1 MPSFALSLN
10 RSGTQGAGTS
20 CPGGF
25 SLVEMAIVLLI
36 VGLLFGSL
44 LLPLS
49 AQIDQRNYNETQQQ
63 ISEIRD
69 ALIGFA
75 VVNRRLPRP
84 ATSATNGEENPAPC
98 AATSCTG
105 VIPWAT
111 LGVKKTDAWNH
122 IIRYSVTPAYANAP
136 PFTLTTNGSLK
147 VKTRDAAGVT
157 SYLIGSDSP
166 CSASPCAPAV
176 IYSTGKNNWGIAEDG
191 TVLAD
196 GSTTNTDEDTNAN
209 LQASAFST
217 PVYFSRNPSSAPVG
231 GEFDD
236 IVVWIPPYLLMNR
249 MISAGQLP

>member
-1 MPSFALSLN
+1 MPSFTLPLN
-10 RSGTQGAGTS
+10 SSGKQGAGTP
-20 CPGGF
+20 CGGGF

-36 VGLLFGSL
+36 VGLLLGGL

-84 ATSATNGEENPAPC
+84 ATSATNGAENPALCP
-98 AATSCTG
+98 AAGCTG
-105 VIPWAT
+105 LIPWAT

-136 PFTLTTNGSLK
+136 FTLTTNGSLK
-147 VKTRDAAGVT
+147 VKTRDSAGIT
-157 SYLIGSDSP
+157 SYLIGSDSS

-176 IYSTGKNNWGIAEDG
+176 IYSTGKNNWGITEDG
-191 TVLAD
+191 TALAD
-196 GSTTNTDEDTNAN
+196 GSSTNVDEDLNAN
-209 LQASAFST
+209 PQANAFST
-217 PVYFSRNPSSAPVG
+217 PVFFSRNPSTVPVG